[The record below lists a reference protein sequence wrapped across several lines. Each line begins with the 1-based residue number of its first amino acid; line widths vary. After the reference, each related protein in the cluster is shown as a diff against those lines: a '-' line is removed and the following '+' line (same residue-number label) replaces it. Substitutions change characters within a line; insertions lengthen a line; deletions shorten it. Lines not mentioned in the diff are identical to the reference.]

1 MVTQGGGSERTME
14 LTISLEDVCRIVLR
28 AREYDAQVPAV
39 DPDDSSNMADDKA
52 VDVLEDS
59 SNTSVEEELRS
70 MMEDLNDDEQTELY
84 TLMLVGAGDY
94 EASEWEE
101 ALSVVSEEI
110 SDIPEALMRTPMLA
124 SLLETG
130 LAAFGLD
137 CDGVGI
143 AG

>member
-1 MVTQGGGSERTME
+1 ME

-59 SNTSVEEELRS
+59 SNTSVEEELQS
-70 MMEDLNDDEQTELY
+70 MLEDLNEDEQAELY
-84 TLMLVGAGDY
+84 ALMMVGAGDY
-94 EASEWEE
+94 EAADWDDALTAAAEE
-101 ALSVVSEEI
+101 V

-130 LAAFGLD
+130 LAAFGMS
-137 CDGVGI
+137 CDDIGQVS
-143 AG
+143 

>member
-1 MVTQGGGSERTME
+1 ME

>member
-1 MVTQGGGSERTME
+1 ME

-70 MMEDLNDDEQTELY
+70 IIEDLNDDE
-84 TLMLVGAGDY
+84 
-94 EASEWEE
+94 
-101 ALSVVSEEI
+101 
-110 SDIPEALMRTPMLA
+110 RT
-124 SLLETG
+124 
-130 LAAFGLD
+130 
-137 CDGVGI
+137 
-143 AG
+143 

>member
-1 MVTQGGGSERTME
+1 ME

-59 SNTSVEEELRS
+59 SNTSVEEELQS
-70 MMEDLNDDEQTELY
+70 MLEDLNEDEQAELY
-84 TLMLVGAGDY
+84 ALMMVGAGDY
-94 EASEWEE
+94 EAAEWDDALTAAAEE
-101 ALSVVSEEI
+101 V

-130 LAAFGLD
+130 LAAFGLS
-137 CDGVGI
+137 CDDIGQVS
-143 AG
+143 

>member
-1 MVTQGGGSERTME
+1 ME

-59 SNTSVEEELRS
+59 SNTSVEEELQS
-70 MMEDLNDDEQTELY
+70 MLEDLNEDEQAELY
-84 TLMLVGAGDY
+84 ALMMVGAGDY
-94 EASEWEE
+94 EAADWDDALTAAAEE
-101 ALSVVSEEI
+101 V

-130 LAAFGLD
+130 LAAFGMS
-137 CDGVGI
+137 CDDVGQVS
-143 AG
+143 

>member
-1 MVTQGGGSERTME
+1 ME

-39 DPDDSSNMADDKA
+39 DPDDSSSMADDRA
-52 VDVLEDS
+52 VGVLEDS
-59 SNTSVEEELRS
+59 SNTVEEELRS
-70 MMEDLNDDEQTELY
+70 MMEDLNEDEQAELY

-94 EASEWEE
+94 DAAEWED
-101 ALSVVSEEI
+101 ALAVVNEEV

-130 LAAFGLD
+130 LAAFGLN
-137 CDGVGI
+137 CDRVGTV
-143 AG
+143 G

>member
-1 MVTQGGGSERTME
+1 ME

-59 SNTSVEEELRS
+59 SNTSVEEELQS
-70 MMEDLNDDEQTELY
+70 MLEDLNEDEQAELY
-84 TLMLVGAGDY
+84 ALMMIGTGDY
-94 EASEWEE
+94 DAAEWNDALTVASDE
-101 ALSVVSEEI
+101 V

-130 LAAFGLD
+130 LAAFGLS
-137 CDGVGI
+137 CDGIGTVV
-143 AG
+143 

>member
-1 MVTQGGGSERTME
+1 ME

-59 SNTSVEEELRS
+59 SNTSVEEELQS
-70 MMEDLNDDEQTELY
+70 MFEDLNEDEQAELY
-84 TLMLVGAGDY
+84 ALMMVGAGDY
-94 EASEWEE
+94 EAADWDDALTAAAEE
-101 ALSVVSEEI
+101 V

-130 LAAFGLD
+130 LAAFGMS
-137 CDGVGI
+137 CDDIGQVS
-143 AG
+143 